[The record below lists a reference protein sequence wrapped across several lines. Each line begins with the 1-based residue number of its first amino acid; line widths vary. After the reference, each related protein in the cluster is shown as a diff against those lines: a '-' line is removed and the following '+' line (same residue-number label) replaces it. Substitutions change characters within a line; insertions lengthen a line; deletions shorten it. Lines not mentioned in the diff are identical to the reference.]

1 VTDAELKQWL
11 EARLGAVHARQR
23 LGLEREHEDDL
34 FRGSGTSARKF
45 FHPENWYAMQ
55 RFIPWVLKL
64 TGLWGRAQR
73 NARDIRVVQNRI
85 ALPGLPA
92 GLEGLRILHLSD
104 LHIDASEPLVEA
116 IIQAVQPLEH
126 DLCVLTGDYRFET
139 HGDPSRAIRNLERLR
154 ACLAEPV
161 YAVLGNHDPVALLP
175 ALEGMGVR
183 VLMNEHVCVQHGG
196 DRFILAGID
205 DVHYFGL
212 GNVEKAL
219 TGADGDL
226 PLILLSHSPEIYRQ
240 AAHAG
245 VDLMLCGHTHG
256 GQICLPGEVP
266 LILEAR
272 IPRRL
277 GRGAWQYG
285 LLKGYTS
292 PGAGASVVE
301 ARLNCPP
308 EVTVHAL
315 TSTIPLL

>member
-1 VTDAELKQWL
+1 VTDAELSEWL
-11 EARLGAVHARQR
+11 EIRLGAVHARQR
-23 LGLEREHEDDL
+23 LGLEREHEHEL
-34 FRGSGTSARKF
+34 FRVPGTGARKF
-45 FHPENWYAMQ
+45 FHPENWYSIQ
-55 RFIPWVLKL
+55 RFIPLALKL

-73 NARDIRVVQNRI
+73 NTRDIRVVHHRVV
-85 ALPGLPA
+85 LPRLPT

-104 LHIDASEPLVEA
+104 LHIDASESLVEA
-116 IIQAVQPLEH
+116 ILETVKPLDH
-126 DLCVLTGDYRFET
+126 DICVLTGDYRFET
-139 HGDPSRAIRNLERLR
+139 HGDPARAIHNLGRLR
-154 ACLAEPV
+154 TLLAEPV

-183 VLMNEHVCVQHGG
+183 VLMNEHVRLRRGG
-196 DRFILAGID
+196 DGLILAGID

-212 GNVEKAL
+212 GNVEKAIV
-219 TGADGDL
+219 GADRDL

-266 LILEAR
+266 VILEAR

-277 GRGAWQYG
+277 GRGAWQHGG
-285 LLKGYTS
+285 LQGYTS
-292 PGAGASVVE
+292 RGAGASVVE
-301 ARLNCPP
+301 ARLNCPA
-308 EVTVHAL
+308 EVTVHEL